1 MTRIVLALSLFVFM
15 LGALPS
21 PAAVQSYPQ

>member
-21 PAAVQSYPQ
+21 PAAAQSYPE